1 MKNNFP
7 FCAADFLSKLSKN
20 NNRDWFENHR
30 EDYKSMFL
38 EPAQEFVLEMG
49 AKLQT
54 IRPNIIAIPK
64 VDKSIFRLH
73 RDVRFSKDKLP
84 YKTNLGILFWE
95 GDDKK
100 IESSGFYF
108 HIEPKY
114 FFIGGGTYL
123 FSDNMLKAYREALSD
138 KTASEQIVS
147 AKKKMIKLG
156 YQIGGQHFKRLPKGF
171 DENFPHKELLL
182 HNGLY
187 CYIESKNTKEL
198 KSNTLLDFCFKHFKA
213 MLPVHSW
220 LVDVLPLFRE

>member
-7 FCAADFLSKLSKN
+7 QCAAAFLSRLSRN
-20 NNRDWFENHR
+20 NNRDWFESHR
-30 EDYKSMFL
+30 EDYKTMFL
-38 EPAQEFVLEMG
+38 EPAQEFIVEMG

-54 IRPNIIAIPK
+54 IRPNMIAIPK

-114 FFIGGGTYL
+114 FFIGGGTYV
-123 FSDNMLKAYREALSD
+123 FSDNMIKVYREALSD
-138 KTASEQIVS
+138 KTAGEQIAQVINKM
-147 AKKKMIKLG
+147 KKFG

-171 DENFPHKELLL
+171 DENFPHADLLL

-187 CYIESKNTKEL
+187 CYLESKEIKQL
-198 KSNTLLDFCFKHFKA
+198 KPKTVVDFCFKHFKA
-213 MLPVHSW
+213 MLPIHSW
-220 LVDVLPLFRE
+220 LADILPLFR